1 MISSYLRGLKAPEWS
16 LSSSR
21 PRLRLRWCFTMEEAR
36 EERRD
41 LASEKTESS
50 RSPALH
56 LGSEVERKKQ
66 EKRKGL
72 SRNQTIPAASL
83 GPIGV

>member
-1 MISSYLRGLKAPEWS
+1 MTRIKIKWISGYLRGLKAPEWS
-16 LSSSR
+16 LSSAR

-50 RSPALH
+50 RSPALD
-56 LGSEVERKKQ
+56 LGREED
-66 EKRKGL
+66 
-72 SRNQTIPAASL
+72 
-83 GPIGV
+83 